1 MPSPLRMNVK
11 WVPELYDHALRSRV
25 QIAFNRDPEMVAIVN
40 RVTSRDGLDRVF
52 HSSGGERLASISGAR
67 RIQAVTGSP
76 GGLLDHRDGH
86 GYKAEVPYPDV
97 GPGYLLLLH
106 RDMVMVLP
114 ADPRARRRRRDL
126 EDYFT
131 GIILEA
137 PQSAHERIALP
148 QTLRTIA
155 TDAWALLDYVWPHG
169 IDLIDRTSA
178 TMLPSHLT
186 SLHPAAA

>member
-1 MPSPLRMNVK
+1 MPSPLSMNVT

-25 QIAFNRDPEMVAIVN
+25 QIAFDRDPEMIAIVN
-40 RVTSRDGLDRVF
+40 RVTSRDGIDRSF
-52 HSSGGERLASISGAR
+52 QSSGGERLANISGAR
-67 RIQAVTGSP
+67 RIQAVAGPP
-76 GGLLDHRDGH
+76 GGLLDYRDGH

-106 RDMVMVLP
+106 RDMVVVLP

-126 EDYFT
+126 EDYFS

-137 PQSAHERIALP
+137 PRSNHQKISLP

-155 TDAWALLDYVWPHG
+155 TDARALLDYVWPHG
-169 IDLIDRTSA
+169 IDLIDQTSA
-178 TMLPSHLT
+178 AILPSHIT
-186 SLHPAAA
+186 ALHPAAA